1 MAVELWSSV
10 VFSYAIVFAWAGMV
24 VAEGGV
30 VAMGVDGNK
39 QFIVGNIV
47 VVSNYSIWGSNGAR
61 MGMEIQLVEEE
72 EN

>member
-1 MAVELWSSV
+1 
-10 VFSYAIVFAWAGMV
+10 MV

-47 VVSNYSIWGSNGAR
+47 VVSNYSI
-61 MGMEIQLVEEE
+61 
-72 EN
+72 